1 MKNLD
6 DFFTE
11 NTEKKAEKKDLKTGI
26 AKVVEGS
33 KADENERE
41 KTSEVPQAASFKFA
55 HMADCHLGA
64 FREKELRK
72 LNLEAFERSLEAC
85 IERRVDFIVIS
96 GDLFHSASPD
106 MEIADRAVMIMK
118 KVVDHGIKIYIVY
131 GSHDCSANT
140 KSLIDLLNTAGLFK
154 KVVIIQAEEGFA
166 LETVVDGKT
175 GVEIAG
181 MSGRVGGLER
191 EYYENL
197 RVDTKTENF
206 KIFMFHSAIREMRPS
221 YIPEEQSMSASLL
234 PEGFDYY
241 AGGHVHERMA
251 NTIDD
256 KKIVFPGPLFGS
268 NVRDLKKMEEE
279 KRGFYVVSVVN
290 GSEKK
295 SEFVEIKVADVCTI
309 DCDFDGMDS
318 KEANAILEKKC
329 DKNVIDKI
337 VVLQAQGE
345 LKSGSVADINIVK
358 AKEKLVEG
366 GAKLVVPNTFG
377 LTTSEKRAVAVEGST
392 KEEIEEK
399 MFKEFFEGESPGAR
413 EFFRDLSINVED
425 SGMTRDNFED
435 YVSKKGYQFFGVEE
449 G

>member
-1 MKNLD
+1 M
-6 DFFTE
+6 
-11 NTEKKAEKKDLKTGI
+11 I
-26 AKVVEGS
+26 
-33 KADENERE
+33 
-41 KTSEVPQAASFKFA
+41 
-55 HMADCHLGA
+55 
-64 FREKELRK
+64 
-72 LNLEAFERSLEAC
+72 
-85 IERRVDFIVIS
+85 IS

-106 MEIADRAVMIMK
+106 MEIADQAVMAMK
-118 KVVDHGIKIYIVY
+118 KLVDRGIKIYIVY
-131 GSHDCSANT
+131 GSHDCGANT

-154 KVVIIQAEEGFA
+154 KVVIIQTEEGFA
-166 LETVVDGKT
+166 LETVIDGKT

-191 EYYENL
+191 ADYENL

-206 KIFMFHSAIREMRPS
+206 KIFAFHSAIREMRPS
-221 YIPEEQSMSASLL
+221 YIPEEQSMPASLL

-279 KRGFYVVSVVN
+279 KRGFYVVSVAD
-290 GSEKK
+290 EKK
-295 SEFVEIKVADVCTI
+295 TEFVEIKVADVCTI

-318 KEANAILEKKC
+318 KEANEILEKKC
-329 DKNVIDKI
+329 DKNVVDKI

-377 LTTSEKRAVAVEGST
+377 LTTSEKRAMAVEGST

-399 MFKEFFEGESPGAR
+399 MFKEFFENESPGAR
-413 EFFRDLSINVED
+413 EFFRDLSINAED
-425 SGMTRDNFED
+425 SGMTKDNFED